1 MMYGNKG
8 RIGLIRPGI
17 TPSTEMDFH
26 RHLPKGMALATAAL
40 PYECVTLEGLSQ
52 MSERVK
58 EYAGMY
64 RGFPFDI
71 LVFACTTGSMIGG
84 PGFDRELIR
93 QMEESSGIP
102 AITTS
107 TALMEA
113 FSLLGLKRLAIVTPY
128 SDALNRLEVE
138 FLADAGYETTGIK
151 GLNIEDTSVLPFVQP
166 EEFYKLALEQDI
178 SGADALFISC
188 TGICAVDLIEPLE
201 KIRNIPVLT
210 SNQATI
216 WYALRRMGY
225 QDPLPGLGMLGQKSC
240 PSG

>member
-1 MMYGNKG
+1 
-8 RIGLIRPGI
+8 
-17 TPSTEMDFH
+17 
-26 RHLPKGMALATAAL
+26 
-40 PYECVTLEGLSQ
+40 
-52 MSERVK
+52 
-58 EYAGMY
+58 
-64 RGFPFDI
+64 
-71 LVFACTTGSMIGG
+71 MIGG

-102 AITTS
+102 AVTTS
-107 TALMEA
+107 TALMEV

-216 WYALRRMGY
+216 WYALRRIGY
-225 QDPLPGLGMLGQKSC
+225 QHPLPGLGILGQKSY
-240 PSG
+240 PAG

>member
-1 MMYGNKG
+1 MMYGDKG

-26 RHLPKGMALATAAL
+26 QHLPKGMALATAAL
-40 PYECVTLEGLSQ
+40 PYGNVTLEGLSQ
-52 MSERVK
+52 MSDCVK

-64 RGFPFDI
+64 RGFPFAI
-71 LVFACTTGSMIGG
+71 RVFACTTGRMIGG

-102 AITTS
+102 AVTTS
-107 TALMEA
+107 TALMEV

-216 WYALRRMGY
+216 WYALRRIGY
-225 QDPLPGLGMLGQKSC
+225 QHPLPGLGILGQKSY
-240 PSG
+240 PAG